1 MSPFFFCYTMCFGE
15 SYFPIKRLNL
25 GSLQWEDWSP
35 NHWET
40 REFSLQLTL
49 KCIQKKNHIEE
60 WVEG

>member
-1 MSPFFFCYTMCFGE
+1 MCFGE